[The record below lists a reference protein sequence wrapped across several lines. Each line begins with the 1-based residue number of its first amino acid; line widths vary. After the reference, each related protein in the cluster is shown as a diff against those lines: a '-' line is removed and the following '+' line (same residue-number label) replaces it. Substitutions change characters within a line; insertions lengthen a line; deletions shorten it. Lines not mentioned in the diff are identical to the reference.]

1 MYNAIR
7 SPLMQLAKD
16 DIRVG
21 SHNAASNGNG
31 NGNGKSKSNLDAP
44 VAISTFIPAA
54 AVKPA
59 SSTPAPAAKSAPAST
74 PAPAA
79 KSAPASTPAPVAKSA
94 PVAPAPAPAPVAKS
108 APVAPAP
115 APAPVA
121 KSAPVAPAPAP
132 IPVPST
138 QERAEEITSYIRE
151 RAEEI
156 TKLIQERCL
165 WQFHSRAWDRE
176 ENINGVLTKTSE
188 ILTGKNV
195 TLETLIDRGF
205 YADGKILAYDL
216 TTKFSWLN
224 QMDNEQKKT
233 VIEFAR
239 ERLLEIVV
247 TNSLNG
253 ELHHS
258 LY

>member
-94 PVAPAPAPAPVAKS
+94 PVAPAPAPAS
-108 APVAPAP
+108 
-115 APAPVA
+115 VA

>member
-1 MYNAIR
+1 
-7 SPLMQLAKD
+7 MQLAKD

-94 PVAPAPAPAPVAKS
+94 PVAPAPAPAS
-108 APVAPAP
+108 
-115 APAPVA
+115 VA

>member
-21 SHNAASNGNG
+21 SHNAASNGNGNG

-94 PVAPAPAPAPVAKS
+94 PVAPAPAPAS
-108 APVAPAP
+108 
-115 APAPVA
+115 VA

>member
-79 KSAPASTPAPVAKSA
+79 KSAPAST
-94 PVAPAPAPAPVAKS
+94 PAPVAKS